1 MYPKNDKSQVNKEE
15 LDKIAIHSNIILS
28 QQVLLELLE
37 VNSLNN
43 VFDFFN
49 VILLSEFVDLIHE
62 KAESHRNKAATVK
75 WLEDSYNDVVNLY
88 EKKK

>member
-1 MYPKNDKSQVNKEE
+1 M
-15 LDKIAIHSNIILS
+15 
-28 QQVLLELLE
+28 
-37 VNSLNN
+37 
-43 VFDFFN
+43 
-49 VILLSEFVDLIHE
+49 ILLSEFVDLIHE